1 MLLFKI
7 ACFLEILLYLMLIGT
22 VIFVIAGVVYGTL
35 EILKRKAAD
44 PILYDDDNRAADFLA
59 EASLEWNNV

>member
-1 MLLFKI
+1 MLLFKL

-35 EILKRKAAD
+35 EIMEHKAAD

-59 EASLEWNNV
+59 EASLEWNI

>member
-1 MLLFKI
+1 MLLFKL
-7 ACFLEILLYLMLIGT
+7 ACFLEILLYLMMIGT

-35 EILKRKAAD
+35 EIRDCKATD

>member
-22 VIFVIAGVVYGTL
+22 VIFVIAGIMYGTI
-35 EILKRKAAD
+35 EILKRKATD

>member
-35 EILKRKAAD
+35 EIRNRKAAD
-44 PILYDDDNRAADFLA
+44 QILYDDDNRAADFLA

>member
-35 EILKRKAAD
+35 EIRNRKTAD